1 MRVAADVDGPYG
13 SVAPETVNS
22 VYSCYWMGL
31 ETSAKRRTIFLRQQ
45 ELRELYD
52 P

>member
-22 VYSCYWMGL
+22 VQLLLDGV
-31 ETSAKRRTIFLRQQ
+31 
-45 ELRELYD
+45 
-52 P
+52 

>member
-22 VYSCYWMGL
+22 VQLLLDM
-31 ETSAKRRTIFLRQQ
+31 A
-45 ELRELYD
+45 
-52 P
+52 